1 MHFRERIH
9 DDDTTVPALP
19 DYGPMC
25 ATTGLLPSAPG
36 CHPEEVR
43 AYRVGEL
50 NLDVIYFL
58 PSTTLG

>member
-1 MHFRERIH
+1 MAVQAVAFSVARE
-9 DDDTTVPALP
+9 A
-19 DYGPMC
+19 
-25 ATTGLLPSAPG
+25 ATTGLLPGPSAPG